1 MNHHANCIG
10 KESNLRTQ
18 TFLGTKSNMQ
28 LGAMPIFKSSDIDER
43 IVVKKMGEVTAG
55 DLEWKNSIDDRIKS
69 LEKKNLL
76 LMLGVIVFFVIL
88 LGKK

>member
-1 MNHHANCIG
+1 
-10 KESNLRTQ
+10 
-18 TFLGTKSNMQ
+18 MQ
-28 LGAMPIFKSSDIDER
+28 LGAMPIFKSFDIDER

-55 DLEWKNSIDDRIKS
+55 DLEWKNSIDERMKS

>member
-1 MNHHANCIG
+1 
-10 KESNLRTQ
+10 
-18 TFLGTKSNMQ
+18 MQ
-28 LGAMPIFKSSDIDER
+28 LGAMHIFKSSDIDER